1 MSCSEPSILKP
12 NIFEDMCSYCQRFDL
27 LNMMHDAL
35 VLVDSANGNILFMN
49 ENALE
54 MYQYTLEEVT
64 TLSMQ
69 QISHDS
75 AATSSE
81 NLKNA
86 KMRTKG
92 YVFTSN
98 HIKKDGSIFQ
108 VELSTRYMAFHGTY
122 IFASVVRNVTAQLK
136 MRREVELAGKV
147 QRLLLP
153 LDFVHELFL
162 IRSIYQPHSYV
173 SGDLYDFIFDKEE
186 KVLHGILIDVMGH
199 GMAAT
204 AQTSVLKYLFMQA
217 KEKKIS
223 LQARLEWINKEVM
236 SFFEGGGFAAVF
248 LFEFDFISNT
258 LTYSAGGMNHFI
270 VIKEH
275 GPEIIKVPGLFLG
288 ISEQEVFDQ
297 NTLQF
302 ETGESFFFL
311 TDGLFE
317 LLPKTISSE
326 LDFDGMQE
334 FCKTLLQNG
343 THHDDASLVGIA
355 IKK

>member
-1 MSCSEPSILKP
+1 MSCSESLISKP
-12 NIFEDMCSYCQRFDL
+12 DFFGDRCNYCQRFDL

-35 VLVDSANGNILFMN
+35 VLVDSENSSILFMN

-54 MYQYTLEEVT
+54 MYQYKLEEVT
-64 TLSMQ
+64 KLSIQ
-69 QISHDS
+69 EISHDS
-75 AATSSE
+75 AGTIRE
-81 NLKNA
+81 NFKNA
-86 KMRTKG
+86 KKRKKG
-92 YVFTSN
+92 YIFTSN
-98 HIKKDGSIFQ
+98 HIKKDGSTFQ
-108 VELSTRYMAFHGTY
+108 VELSTRYIAFHGSY
-122 IFASVVRNVTAQLK
+122 IFASVVRNLTPQLK

-147 QRLLLP
+147 QRRLLP
-153 LDFVHELFL
+153 LDFEHELFV

-173 SGDLYDFIFDKEE
+173 SGDFYDFIFEKNE

-204 AQTSVLKYLFMQA
+204 AQTGVLKYLFMQA
-217 KEKKIS
+217 KEKKIP
-223 LQARLEWINKEVM
+223 LRDRLGWINKEVM
-236 SFFEGGGFAAVF
+236 SFFEGGGFAAAF

-258 LTYSAGGMNHFI
+258 LTYSAGGINHFI

-288 ISEQEVFDQ
+288 ITEQEVFDQ
-297 NTLQF
+297 STMQF

-317 LLPKTISSE
+317 LLPKSISDK

-355 IKK
+355 IGK